1 MQNQRSSDMLIYA
14 GGEKGGNVGSMKIRK
29 VEDKPM
35 VIHTKKKPKFHLHTK
50 KKAVTKKKVT
60 PTSVIVERKK
70 PRSGIKKKW
79 EESGQSVKVRK
90 ESLRT
95 MAGVGIRTG
104 AEQIEGGEE
113 IKESIDL
120 LAVTSAPAFSAV
132 SQGAGLY
139 RRKREEN
146 RRKRKG
152 REKEKSGHAVASI
165 HVRRNQSEGKTDK
178 GRKSKRNRKD
188 VSKRESNHS
197 SGVNHFVKDRMIDS
211 FLEKFQSEREE
222 QKNIITSTKE
232 AAKAAAILL
241 VKQVVTFL
249 APILLGV
256 FALVS
261 VVGIVVVAI
270 LAVIYNSP
278 LSIFFP
284 LPDTGYENPRTVLC
298 EYYREF
304 NQQITS
310 LEEQGYSITYQNSE
324 NGVPV
329 SNFNDTLMVYM
340 VKYGTGQAAYVMDD
354 EGKKHLKEVFEEMN
368 YYDRSS
374 SATQIPAGESLG
386 EVVTTGYC
394 NCSLCCGQWAGGHTA
409 SGTVPKANH
418 TLAVDAHSPKV
429 PMGTKIVMNGKTY
442 KVEDTGNFARYG
454 TDFDIYFGSH
464 AEALA
469 WGKRKVEAYLAEGN
483 ENTVE
488 VVVSGT
494 LVHNLTYEDYI
505 ALNKL
510 TEEQVDWLK
519 SMMSEDM
526 WDNYYV
532 GAGGQ
537 AVADLAMT
545 KIGCNYSQDRRY
557 EEGYYDCSSLVQRL
571 YKEVN
576 IDLPATAATQGKYCY
591 DNAMIIN
598 KKDLKPGDLIFYS
611 YEENGEFRNIS
622 HVAIYVGDGKMVHAA
637 NSSRGV
643 VLDPLRTNHVVF
655 YARPY

>member
-1 MQNQRSSDMLIYA
+1 
-14 GGEKGGNVGSMKIRK
+14 MKIRK
-29 VEDKPM
+29 VEDKSM
-35 VIHTKKKPKFHLHTK
+35 VIHTKKKPKLHLHTK

-60 PTSVIVERKK
+60 PTSVTVKRKK
-70 PRSGIKKKW
+70 PRSGIKKKM
-79 EESGQSVKVRK
+79 EESGQSIKVRK

-95 MAGVGIRTG
+95 MAGVGIRAG
-104 AEQIEGGEE
+104 VEQIEGGEE

-120 LAVTSAPAFSAV
+120 LAVTSAPAFGAL
-132 SQGAGLY
+132 SQGVGLY

-146 RRKRKG
+146 HRKRKS
-152 REKEKSGHAVASI
+152 RKKEKTEYAADSL
-165 HVRRNQSEGKTDK
+165 HVRKNAIERRKDK
-178 GRKSKRNRKD
+178 RSKSKRNREDAHKGEG
-188 VSKRESNHS
+188 KQK
-197 SGVNHFVKDRMIDS
+197 SGVNHIVRGRMIDS
-211 FLEKFQSEREE
+211 FLEKFQSERQE
-222 QKNIITSTKE
+222 QKDIITSTKE
-232 AAKAAAILL
+232 ATKASAILL

-249 APILLGV
+249 APILLGL

-261 VVGIVVVAI
+261 VVGITVVAI

-284 LPDTGYENPRTVLC
+284 LPDTGYENPRTVLS

-310 LEEQGYSITYQNSE
+310 LEEQGYSINYQNSE

-368 YYDRSS
+368 YYDKSS
-374 SATQIPAGESLG
+374 SETQIPAGESLG

-394 NCSLCCGQWAGGHTA
+394 NCSLCSGQWAGGHTA

-442 KVEDTGNFARYG
+442 KVEDTGNFAQYG

-469 WGKRKVEAYLAEGN
+469 WGKRKVKAYLAEGN